1 MSKSQDLCL
10 VVDLMIDGGAR
21 KSHFVTEQSST
32 SNFETELVR
41 NVRVLNT
48 EYILWSAYE
57 RGYWYCLYATQPP
70 GTSIGKQTDSTG
82 RQSQ

>member
-57 RGYWYCLYATQPP
+57 RGYWYYPTQPP
-70 GTSIGKQTDSTG
+70 GTGKLTDSTG
-82 RQSQ
+82 